1 LGPGVLKA
9 QEKDKM
15 NRKSLKQAAFRAALA
30 VAGITLAMGSAQAQV
45 QVGGPSYAG
54 ASIGS
59 TDFGTGL
66 KVFLGGK
73 ITPIFGWE
81 GQVTSFGSE
90 EYRPGYKQS
99 AWAFGGSGTGRF
111 ALNPT
116 LSAIGKVGLHYVR
129 PRRSGPGTSDSD
141 SSIDLGLGAGL
152 LWNFSHTAALRL
164 ELENIGGSDGDFA
177 SVGLQFSF

>member
-1 LGPGVLKA
+1 
-9 QEKDKM
+9 M
-15 NRKSLKQAAFRAALA
+15 NRCTLKQLALQAAL
-30 VAGITLAMGSAQAQV
+30 VAAGTPFVLGCAHAQTGA
-45 QVGGPSYAG
+45 PSYAG

-59 TDFGTGL
+59 TDYGTGL

-73 ITPIFGWE
+73 VTPIFGWE
-81 GQVTSFGSE
+81 GQITSLGSE

-99 AWAFGGSGTGRF
+99 AWALGGLATGRF
-111 ALNPT
+111 AITPT
-116 LSAIGKVGLHYVR
+116 FSAMGKVGLHYLS
-129 PRRSGPGTSDSD
+129 PRRSGPGTSDPD
-141 SSIDLGLGAGL
+141 SSIELGLGAGV